1 MELPEDV
8 LRIISEYAKPWF
20 KYYREYQVVLKSY
33 DLRSWKELRES
44 LIHCPDCVLPSIKQ
58 HEDAIKNMNQFHL
71 NHRELLYEFERSSD
85 AIEEVVWIYKTKYSS
100 L

>member
-8 LRIISEYAKPWF
+8 LRLIREYAKPWF

-33 DLRSWKELRES
+33 DLRSWKELREC
-44 LIHCPDCVLPSIKQ
+44 LIHSPEWVLPSIRE
-58 HEDAIKNMNQFHL
+58 HEDAIKKMKHFHL
-71 NHRELLYEFERSSD
+71 NHRELLYEFQRSSD
-85 AIEEVVWIYKTKYSS
+85 AIEEVVWFYKTKGSS